1 MDAAVAPRP
10 LSAHFSISYLSKK
23 FGTQM
28 GPRSSG
34 PWKSDSHFRESECKK
49 VVKISVAT
57 YDVPYPSSLGFLFD
71 L

>member
-1 MDAAVAPRP
+1 MNVVVAPRP
-10 LSAHFSISYLSKK
+10 LSAHFSISHLSKK

-34 PWKSDSHFRESECKK
+34 PWKSDSHFMESECRK

-57 YDVPYPSSLGFLFD
+57 YDVPYPSSLGFLFEI
-71 L
+71 